1 MTSAQTLDIAAILD
15 LEQGPDDADVAF
27 FTDIARRTGGPVL
40 DLGCGVGRLALP
52 IARAGIDVTAL
63 DILEPV
69 LARFRK
75 KLTAEPRRSRERIRL
90 VQADMRRFA
99 MRGNFRAAICS
110 SNTLFLLGSEDS
122 IAEALECVRAHLAP
136 GGRLIIDA
144 AAIDAEARAALAEYP
159 AGDFPDLDLSDGT
172 GDHLLH
178 RTHSIK
184 ARKGDEHGMEPSSE
198 TNRFSIKYKYF
209 DDSGGLRG
217 ERREDVVLLT
227 PEELLHLL
235 CDSGYEI
242 EDTFGWYDRRTFSE
256 GDRKMI
262 VLARKK
268 E

>member
-1 MTSAQTLDIAAILD
+1 MTSAQTLDIASILD

-27 FTDIARRTGGPVL
+27 FTDMAQR
-40 DLGCGVGRLALP
+40 
-52 IARAGIDVTAL
+52 
-63 DILEPV
+63 
-69 LARFRK
+69 
-75 KLTAEPRRSRERIRL
+75 
-90 VQADMRRFA
+90 
-99 MRGNFRAAICS
+99 
-110 SNTLFLLGSEDS
+110 
-122 IAEALECVRAHLAP
+122 
-136 GGRLIIDA
+136 
-144 AAIDAEARAALAEYP
+144 
-159 AGDFPDLDLSDGT
+159 T

-184 ARKGDEHGMEPSSE
+184 AHKGDEHGMEPSGE
-198 TNRFSIKYKYF
+198 TNRFSIEYKYF
-209 DDSGGLRG
+209 DDSGDLRG